1 MMSVRKSFGLL
12 ATLSLLVVLATPA
25 GAHTKVDKTTPG
37 EGDSVSAGNITLAV
51 SFTDKVLDLAD
62 SSELVLKGDGDSV
75 SGVGCLTVT
84 ERGIKAEAFVGT
96 PGDYKVSW
104 RTVAEDGHP
113 IDGTFAFT
121 VTGTSDGESL
131 TCKEGVTVTIP
142 KESEPVVIAPSPNE
156 ENTDTAAIY
165 NYLIGGGLVA
175 VAVAIVVILRR
186 RKTTK

>member
-1 MMSVRKSFGLL
+1 MSVRKSLGLL
-12 ATLSLLVVLATPA
+12 ASLSLLVALATPA
-25 GAHTKVDKTTPG
+25 GAHTKVDQTTPA
-37 EGDSVSAGNITLAV
+37 EGDSVAAGNITLEV

-62 SSELVLKGDGDSV
+62 SSEMVLKGETDSV

-84 ERGIKAEAFVGT
+84 ARSIKAEAFVGT
-96 PGDYKVSW
+96 PGEYEVSW

-131 TCKEGVTVTIP
+131 TCKDGHTVTIP
-142 KESEPVVIAPSPNE
+142 KETEPVVITPTPSA
-156 ENTDTAAIY
+156 DAGDAGAIY

-175 VAVAIVVILRR
+175 VAIAILIILRR

>member
-1 MMSVRKSFGLL
+1 MSVPKSFSLL
-12 ATLSLLVVLATPA
+12 ATLSLLVALAAPA
-25 GAHTKVDKTTPG
+25 GAHTNVDNTTPG
-37 EGDSVSAGNITLAV
+37 EGDSIAAGNITLAV

-62 SSELVLKGDGDSV
+62 SSELILKGETDSV

-84 ERGIKAEAFVGT
+84 DRGIKAEAFVGT
-96 PGDYKVSW
+96 PGEYKVSW

-113 IDGTFAFT
+113 IDGTFSFT

-131 TCKEGVTVTIP
+131 TCKDGQTVKITKAEDP
-142 KESEPVVIAPSPNE
+142 KVIFPSPNE
-156 ENTDTAAIY
+156 ETSEAGAIY
-165 NYLIGGGLVA
+165 NYLIGSGLVA

>member
-1 MMSVRKSFGLL
+1 MISVRKSFSLM
-12 ATLSLLVVLATPA
+12 AALSLLLALASPA
-25 GAHTKVDKTTPG
+25 SAHTKVDKTSPAEG
-37 EGDSVSAGNITLAV
+37 ESVTAGTISLEVT
-51 SFTDKVLDLAD
+51 FTDKVLDLAD
-62 SSELVLKGDGDSV
+62 SSELVMQGAADSV

-96 PGDYKVSW
+96 PGEYQVSW

-131 TCKEGVTVTIP
+131 TCKDGQTVKIAKTEEPKVITPAPTEEASDAGV
-142 KESEPVVIAPSPNE
+142 
-156 ENTDTAAIY
+156 IY

-175 VAVAIVVILRR
+175 VTVAIVVILRR

>member
-1 MMSVRKSFGLL
+1 MSVRKSFGLL
-12 ATLSLLVVLATPA
+12 ATLSLLLVLATPA
-25 GAHTKVDKTTPG
+25 GAHTNVDKTTPG
-37 EGDSVSAGNITLAV
+37 EGDSVSAGKISLEVA
-51 SFTDKVLDLAD
+51 FTDKVLDLAD
-62 SSELVLKGDGDSV
+62 SSELILKGDPDSV

-96 PGDYKVSW
+96 PGEYKVSW

-131 TCKEGVTVTIP
+131 TCKDGVTVTIP

-156 ENTDTAAIY
+156 ENSDAGAIY
-165 NYLIGGGLVA
+165 NYLIGGGLV
-175 VAVAIVVILRR
+175 VVVVAIVVILRR
-186 RKTTK
+186 RKATK

>member
-1 MMSVRKSFGLL
+1 MSVRKSFSLL
-12 ATLSLLVVLATPA
+12 ATLSLLVALATPA
-25 GAHTKVDKTTPG
+25 AAHTKVDKTTPG
-37 EGDSVSAGNITLAV
+37 EGDSVTAGNITLAV

-62 SSELVLKGDGDSV
+62 SSELVLKGDAASV

-84 ERGIKAEAFVGT
+84 DRGIKAEAFVGT
-96 PGDYKVSW
+96 PGEYKVSW

-131 TCKEGVTVTIP
+131 TCKDGVTVTIA

-156 ENTDTAAIY
+156 ETNDAGAIY

-175 VAVAIVVILRR
+175 VVVALVMILRR